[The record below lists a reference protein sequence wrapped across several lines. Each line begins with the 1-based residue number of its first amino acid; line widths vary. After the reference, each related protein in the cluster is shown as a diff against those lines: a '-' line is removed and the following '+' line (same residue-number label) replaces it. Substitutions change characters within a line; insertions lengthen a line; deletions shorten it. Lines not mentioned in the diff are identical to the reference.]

1 MGVINVALK
10 KTRRNFNWEK
20 EMNRKN
26 VLAAGSVILIIV
38 IIFLFEIWISN
49 NYLVVKD
56 YKINVKNEN
65 PFFTAVV
72 ISDLHDH
79 QFKDNNEQL
88 VRKIEQTQPDIVLMV
103 GDMLNAGSEDSSV
116 PCSLIEQVSESAPVY
131 YALGNHEKDYMEN
144 NHSPLIKELER
155 AGAVVLEKSYVDIE
169 INGSLVRLG
178 GMYDYAFGLDGDNT
192 AMSAPEDI
200 LAFLEDFQ
208 NTDRVKIMLS
218 HRPDSFIFG
227 DASEVW
233 DIDLVISGHNHG
245 GQVVLPFLG
254 GLYGGDQGWF
264 PTYVHGLYEKGNLQ
278 LFITSGLGSDRQ
290 KLPRFN
296 NPPEVAVLVIE

>member
-1 MGVINVALK
+1 M
-10 KTRRNFNWEK
+10 
-20 EMNRKN
+20 
-26 VLAAGSVILIIV
+26 SVIVLLLMLDLRISTNYIV
-38 IIFLFEIWISN
+38 I
-49 NYLVVKD
+49 KD
-56 YKINVKNEN
+56 YKVDFDNIETA
-65 PFFTAVV
+65 FTAVV

-79 QFKDNNEQL
+79 QFKEENRQL
-88 VRKIEQTQPDIVLMV
+88 AEKIAQLQPDIVLMV
-103 GDMLNAGSEDSSV
+103 GDMLSAGSEDSSV
-116 PCSLIEQVSESAPVY
+116 ACSLIDQIKEIAPVY

-144 NHSPLIKELER
+144 GHPDLIEELES
-155 AGAVVLEKSYVDIE
+155 AGAVVLEKKYVDLE
-169 INGSLVRLG
+169 INGTLVRLG
-178 GMYDYAFGLDGDNT
+178 GMYDYAFGLDGNDT
-192 AMSAPEDI
+192 AMSAPEDV

>member
-1 MGVINVALK
+1 
-10 KTRRNFNWEK
+10 
-20 EMNRKN
+20 MNRKK
-26 VLAAGSVILIIV
+26 VLAAGIVMLIMV
-38 IIFLFEIWISN
+38 IIFWLEIWISY

-56 YKINVKNEN
+56 YKINIKGEN
-65 PFFTAVV
+65 HPFTAIV

-88 VRKIEQTQPDIVLMV
+88 VWKIEQTQPDIILMV
-103 GDMLNAGSEDSSV
+103 GDMLNSGSEDSSV
-116 PCSLIEQVSESAPVY
+116 PCSLIDQAKKIAPVY
-131 YALGNHEKDYMEN
+131 YALGNHEKDYMGN
-144 NHSPLIKELER
+144 GHPDLIEELES
-155 AGAVVLEKSYVDIE
+155 AGAIVLEKKYVDIE
-169 INGSLVRLG
+169 INGVLVRLG

-192 AMSAPEDI
+192 ALSAPEDV
-200 LAFLEDFQ
+200 LVFLEDFQ
-208 NTDRVKIMLS
+208 DTDRIKIMLS

-245 GQVVLPFLG
+245 GQVVLPFFG

-278 LFITSGLGSDRQ
+278 MFITSGLGSDRQ

>member
-1 MGVINVALK
+1 
-10 KTRRNFNWEK
+10 
-20 EMNRKN
+20 MNRKK
-26 VLAAGSVILIIV
+26 VLAAGIVMLIMV
-38 IIFLFEIWISN
+38 IIFWLEIWISY

-56 YKINVKNEN
+56 YLINIKSEN
-65 PFFTAVV
+65 QPFTAIV

-88 VRKIEQTQPDIVLMV
+88 VRKIEQTQPDIILMV
-103 GDMLNAGSEDSSV
+103 GDMLNSGSEDSSV
-116 PCSLIEQVSESAPVY
+116 PCSLIDQAKKIAPVY
-131 YALGNHEKDYMEN
+131 YALGNHEKDYMGN
-144 NHSPLIKELER
+144 GHPDLIEELES
-155 AGAVVLEKSYVDIE
+155 AGAIVLEKKYVDIE
-169 INGSLVRLG
+169 INGALVRLG

-192 AMSAPEDI
+192 ALSAPEDV
-200 LAFLEDFQ
+200 LVFLEDFQ
-208 NTDRVKIMLS
+208 DTDRIKIMLS

-245 GQVVLPFLG
+245 GQVVLPFFG

-278 LFITSGLGSDRQ
+278 MFITSGLGSDRQ

>member
-1 MGVINVALK
+1 
-10 KTRRNFNWEK
+10 
-20 EMNRKN
+20 MNRKK
-26 VLAAGSVILIIV
+26 VLAAGIVMLIMV
-38 IIFLFEIWISN
+38 IIFWLEIWISY

-56 YKINVKNEN
+56 YLINIKSEN
-65 PFFTAVV
+65 QPFTAIV

-88 VRKIEQTQPDIVLMV
+88 VRKIEQTQPDIILMV
-103 GDMLNAGSEDSSV
+103 GDMLNSGSEDSSV
-116 PCSLIEQVSESAPVY
+116 PCSLIDQAKKIAPVY
-131 YALGNHEKDYMEN
+131 YALGNHEKDCMGN
-144 NHSPLIKELER
+144 GHPDLIEELES
-155 AGAVVLEKSYVDIE
+155 AGAIVLEKKYVDIE
-169 INGSLVRLG
+169 INGALVRLG

-192 AMSAPEDI
+192 ALSAPEDV
-200 LAFLEDFQ
+200 LVFLEDFQ
-208 NTDRVKIMLS
+208 DTDRIKIMLS

-245 GQVVLPFLG
+245 GQVVLPFFG

-278 LFITSGLGSDRQ
+278 MFITSGLGSDRQ

>member
-1 MGVINVALK
+1 
-10 KTRRNFNWEK
+10 
-20 EMNRKN
+20 MNRKK
-26 VLAAGSVILIIV
+26 VLAAGIVMLIMV
-38 IIFLFEIWISN
+38 IIFWLEIWISY

-56 YKINVKNEN
+56 YLINIKSEN
-65 PFFTAVV
+65 QPFTAIV

-88 VRKIEQTQPDIVLMV
+88 VRKIEQTQPDIILMV
-103 GDMLNAGSEDSSV
+103 GDMLNSGSEDSSV
-116 PCSLIEQVSESAPVY
+116 PCSLIDQAKKIAPVY
-131 YALGNHEKDYMEN
+131 YALGNHEKDYMGN
-144 NHSPLIKELER
+144 GHPDLIEELES
-155 AGAVVLEKSYVDIE
+155 AGAIVLEKKYVGIE
-169 INGSLVRLG
+169 INGALVRLG

-192 AMSAPEDI
+192 ALSAPEDV
-200 LAFLEDFQ
+200 LVFLEDFQ
-208 NTDRVKIMLS
+208 DTDRIKIMLS

-245 GQVVLPFLG
+245 GQVVLPFFG

-278 LFITSGLGSDRQ
+278 MFITSGLGSDRQ

>member
-1 MGVINVALK
+1 MQFFDEKDNVVLMK
-10 KTRRNFNWEK
+10 KKKMFR
-20 EMNRKN
+20 
-26 VLAAGSVILIIV
+26 VAGICILLV
-38 IIFLFEIWISN
+38 TLDLWISA
-49 NYLVVKD
+49 NYIVTKD
-56 YKINVKNEN
+56 YKVDLEN
-65 PFFTAVV
+65 IGNIFTAVV
-72 ISDLHDH
+72 ISDLHDC
-79 QFKDNNEQL
+79 QFEEENRQL
-88 VRKIEQTQPDIVLMV
+88 AEKITQLQPDIILMV

-144 NHSPLIKELER
+144 GHPDLIEELES
-155 AGAVVLEKSYVDIE
+155 AGVVVLEKKYVDIE
-169 INGSLVRLG
+169 INGILVRLG
-178 GMYDYAFGLDGDNT
+178 GMYDYAFGLDGNNT
-192 AMSAPEDI
+192 ALSAPEDV

>member
-1 MGVINVALK
+1 
-10 KTRRNFNWEK
+10 
-20 EMNRKN
+20 MNRKK
-26 VLAAGSVILIIV
+26 VLAAGIVMLIMV
-38 IIFLFEIWISN
+38 IIFWLEIWISY

-56 YKINVKNEN
+56 YKINIKGENN
-65 PFFTAVV
+65 PFTAIV

-88 VRKIEQTQPDIVLMV
+88 VWKIEQTQPDIILMV
-103 GDMLNAGSEDSSV
+103 GDMLNSGSEDSSV
-116 PCSLIEQVSESAPVY
+116 PCSLIDQVKEIAPVY

-144 NHSPLIKELER
+144 GHPDLIEELES
-155 AGAVVLEKSYVDIE
+155 AGAIVLEKRYIDIE
-169 INGSLVRLG
+169 INDTLVRLG

-192 AMSAPEDI
+192 ALSAPEDV
-200 LAFLEDFQ
+200 LVFLEEFQ
-208 NTDRVKIMLS
+208 DTDRLKIMLS

-264 PTYVHGLYEKGNLQ
+264 PTYVHGLYEKGNFQ